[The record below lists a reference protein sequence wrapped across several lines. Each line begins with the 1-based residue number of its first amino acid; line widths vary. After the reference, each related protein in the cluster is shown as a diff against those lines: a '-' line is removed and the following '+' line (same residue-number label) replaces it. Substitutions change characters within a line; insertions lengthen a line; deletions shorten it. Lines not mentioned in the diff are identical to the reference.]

1 MNRELEEDFMRSR
14 RQRYRSVTHNK
25 SRQKS
30 RRTWIKDMREW
41 IITAGIVFA
50 VMSLLNIY
58 VFNVSTV
65 IGQSMEPTLYQGRS

>member
-1 MNRELEEDFMRSR
+1 
-14 RQRYRSVTHNK
+14 
-25 SRQKS
+25 
-30 RRTWIKDMREW
+30 MREW